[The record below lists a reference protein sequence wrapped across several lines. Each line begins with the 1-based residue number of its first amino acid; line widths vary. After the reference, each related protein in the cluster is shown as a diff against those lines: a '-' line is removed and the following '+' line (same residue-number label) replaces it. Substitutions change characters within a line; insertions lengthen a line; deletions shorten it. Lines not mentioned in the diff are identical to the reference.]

1 MTKHKTT
8 SAEHIR
14 ELMNANN
21 VSQSDLARE
30 LGMTRGAVSQKFK
43 AKRFTLRDISRIADY
58 FDVSTDW
65 LLGRTEQ
72 QKLPEKATK

>member
-1 MTKHKTT
+1 
-8 SAEHIR
+8 
-14 ELMNANN
+14 
-21 VSQSDLARE
+21 
-30 LGMTRGAVSQKFK
+30 MTRGAVSQKFK
-43 AKRFTLRDISRIADY
+43 AKRFTLRDISRIADC